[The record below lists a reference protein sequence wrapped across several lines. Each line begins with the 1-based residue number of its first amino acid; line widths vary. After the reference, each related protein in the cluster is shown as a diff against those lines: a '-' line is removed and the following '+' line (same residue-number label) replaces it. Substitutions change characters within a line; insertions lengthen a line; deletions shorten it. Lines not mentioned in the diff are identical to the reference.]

1 MSGRYRFV
9 LIEEPEVSLPVRYQR
24 SRRVAQPVY
33 FRRADPLELLLEA
46 FWRLSRRGEG
56 EQAWAPAL
64 SEDPLT
70 FLLDAIGDAVTLR
83 GPGGRLMYA
92 NPSARRLGLPEHSA
106 GSALEQLDLG
116 GMRYERRCMS
126 FRQGDELV
134 VLEVLRRIGGPRRV
148 HPDGGERP

>member
-9 LIEEPEVSLPVRYQR
+9 LIEEPAVRLPVRYQR
-24 SRRVAQPVY
+24 SRRPAQAVWVQ
-33 FRRADPLELLLEA
+33 RADPLELLLEA

-56 EQAWAPAL
+56 ERAWAPAL
-64 SEDPLT
+64 SDDPLT

-92 NPSARRLGLPEHSA
+92 NPAARRLGLPERSPYHE
-106 GSALEQLDLG
+106 LEELELEG
-116 GMRYERRCMS
+116 TRYERRCMS

-134 VLEVLRRIGGPRRV
+134 VLEVLRRIG
-148 HPDGGERP
+148 